1 MDVQHNSTMT
11 REKRLQRVEDA
22 EKRKRYRVAH
32 GLEEDDATS
41 VATAQEKEVDDQSP
55 VAVDVDSKG
64 QGQDQGTYVDWEG
77 NKKPVKKWLGIW

>member
-22 EKRKRYRVAH
+22 EKRRRYRVAH
-32 GLEEDDATS
+32 GLEEDNSSNVATS
-41 VATAQEKEVDDQSP
+41 QKEVDDQSP

-64 QGQDQGTYVDWEG
+64 QGQETFVDWEG
-77 NKKPVKKWLGIW
+77 NKKPVKKWFGIW